1 DHHGCKQP
9 ESALQSAKSESQG
22 AKESRNFGVKKT
34 TRFCSFGEYELCQG
48 RMIITP
54 TGQRNPF
61 LHSWSCFPGLVM
73 LSTSKLQT
81 DKDLHLNG
89 MAGQAKSKER
99 KRLSAMVLQICV
111 DMTVRVTVR
120 ALLFPS
126 ESHAY
131 ISVWK
136 ATDGESDPSDT
147 IYLLSSSLDGTI
159 KVWAASENGIL
170 KVKYTR
176 RREQVRVRMVTA
188 VLID

>member
-1 DHHGCKQP
+1 
-9 ESALQSAKSESQG
+9 
-22 AKESRNFGVKKT
+22 
-34 TRFCSFGEYELCQG
+34 
-48 RMIITP
+48 MIITP

-89 MAGQAKSKER
+89 MAGQVHAMTVSNGMLFAGSSAKSKER

-126 ESHAY
+126 ESHGNKNQKRGIQSKKKKLSAMLLLVAY

-147 IYLLSSSLDGTI
+147 I
-159 KVWAASENGIL
+159 
-170 KVKYTR
+170 VK
-176 RREQVRVRMVTA
+176 
-188 VLID
+188 